1 MTHKGM
7 KSAMDITAGDV
18 LKWQGKLIV
27 VLNVERAM
35 PGFAQIAAIELDT
48 SVVTSQRIVAAV
60 IMKHEAVSVYSSHSE
75 RC

>member
-1 MTHKGM
+1 MPYGEQSFNVALVLLTHEE
-7 KSAMDITAGDV
+7 
-18 LKWQGKLIV
+18 LQ
-27 VLNVERAM
+27 R
-35 PGFAQIAAIELDT
+35 AQIAAIELDT